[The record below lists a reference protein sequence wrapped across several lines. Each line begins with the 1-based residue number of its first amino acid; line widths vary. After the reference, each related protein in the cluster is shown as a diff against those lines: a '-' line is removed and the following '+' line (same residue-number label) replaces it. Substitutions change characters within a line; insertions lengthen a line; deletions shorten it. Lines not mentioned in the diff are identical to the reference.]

1 MIFFTCR
8 RKSLKTNDGTERVLL
23 LLLIK
28 HCLLIGRYSSFIS
41 AKLKL
46 GSFEVLEAIH
56 LKSALWITYHLLNQA
71 RIKHFSIKRLRNKYI
86 RKRQIILV
94 YE

>member
-1 MIFFTCR
+1 MHQKCR
-8 RKSLKTNDGTERVLL
+8 
-23 LLLIK
+23 
-28 HCLLIGRYSSFIS
+28 LIGRYSSFIS

-46 GSFEVLEAIH
+46 GLLEVLEAIH

-71 RIKHFSIKRLRNKYI
+71 RIKYFSIKRLRNKYI

-94 YE
+94 YEYTVNPSLNFITLCH